1 MIREEDPIDPIVSQL
16 RQALQ
21 ELSGKAVPLVAATD
35 EQVLDRLAGRFDAA
49 HAVVL
54 RGLIEMGE
62 KPRMNPRIELSST
75 VRTRFEALRTD
86 VHDRLRAIENDLPQ
100 RFSAATLGARLHEAG
115 WFRPAVG
122 GGWETTGRGT
132 RKDLRGIF
140 LLACRDLTSELER
153 ILVQCQSRCDHLDDL
168 VAKQWLVLD
177 GEGNGA
183 RLVACFAEGLRP
195 EESERRKLWRTRV
208 PLEAESRFCEAL
220 AGRWEKRTASDL
232 EHLHKLVSE
241 PWGTSQ
247 QDGFVGFAK
256 RFAGFAR
263 AVSDAMVWFS
273 TSRWTTLLDGLPS
286 AASRPA
292 SPTPEPSSPG
302 SFQDPTGAASL
313 SENSAALDSAAPE
326 SQDPH
331 QGTLA

>member
-1 MIREEDPIDPIVSQL
+1 MNREEDPIDPIVSQL

-21 ELSGKAVPLVAATD
+21 ELSGKSVPLVAASD
-35 EQVLDRLAGRFDAA
+35 EQVLDRLAGRFDPA

-54 RGLIEMGE
+54 RGLLEMGE
-62 KPRMNPRIELSST
+62 KPSMQPRGELSAT

-86 VHDRLRAIENDLPQ
+86 VHDRLRVLENDLPQ
-100 RFSAATLGARLHEAG
+100 RFSAATLGIRLRDAG
-115 WFRPAVG
+115 WYRARPE

-177 GEGNGA
+177 GQGNGA

-195 EESERRKLWRTRV
+195 EESERRKIWRTRV
-208 PLEAESRFCEAL
+208 PLEAEARFCEAL

-232 EHLHKLVSE
+232 EQLHRGVSE
-241 PWGTSQ
+241 PWGSTQ
-247 QDGFVGFAK
+247 HDGFVGFAK
-256 RFAGFAR
+256 RFVGFAR
-263 AVSDAMVWFS
+263 ATSDAMVWFS
-273 TSRWTTLLDGLPS
+273 TSRWTNLLDGLPS
-286 AASRPA
+286 APSRPESPA
-292 SPTPEPSSPG
+292 VGPVSATDPTPIATTTPFAEPRSVA
-302 SFQDPTGAASL
+302 Q
-313 SENSAALDSAAPE
+313 E

>member
-21 ELSGKAVPLVAATD
+21 ELSGKALPLVAPSD
-35 EQVLDRLAGRFDAA
+35 EQVLDRLASRFDTA

-54 RGLIEMGE
+54 RGLLEMGE
-62 KPRMNPRIELSST
+62 KPGMGARTDLANT
-75 VRTRFEALRTD
+75 VRARFEALRTD
-86 VHDRLRAIENDLPQ
+86 VHDRLRVLENDLPQ
-100 RFSAATLGARLHEAG
+100 RFSSATLGVRLRDAG
-115 WFRPAVG
+115 WYRPTPE

-153 ILVQCQSRCDHLDDL
+153 ILVQSQSRCDHLDDL
-168 VAKQWLVLD
+168 VARQWLVLD

-195 EESERRKLWRTRV
+195 EESERRKTWRARV

-220 AGRWEKRTASDL
+220 SGHWEKRTASDL
-232 EHLHKLVSE
+232 DQLHRAVSE
-241 PWGTSQ
+241 TWGSSQ
-247 QDGFVGFAK
+247 HDGFVGFAK
-256 RFAGFAR
+256 RFVGFAR

-273 TSRWTTLLDGLPS
+273 TSRWTNLLDGLPS
-286 AASRPA
+286 APTRPSPQVSSDPGTREGA
-292 SPTPEPSSPG
+292 SPVVAIPH
-302 SFQDPTGAASL
+302 DL
-313 SENSAALDSAAPE
+313 AAPE
-326 SQDPH
+326 TAASQTQDSH

>member
-1 MIREEDPIDPIVSQL
+1 VTREEDPIDPIVSQL

-62 KPRMNPRIELSST
+62 TPRMNPRIELSAT
-75 VRTRFEALRTD
+75 VRTRFEALRMD

-100 RFSAATLGARLHEAG
+100 RFSAGTLGSRLREAG
-115 WFRPAVG
+115 WYRPSAN
-122 GGWETTGRGT
+122 GGWETSGRGT

-195 EESERRKLWRTRV
+195 EESERRKAWRARV
-208 PLEAESRFCEAL
+208 PLEAESSFCEAL

-232 EHLHKLVSE
+232 EQLHRIVSE
-241 PWGTSQ
+241 PWGSGQ
-247 QDGFVGFAK
+247 QDGFVGFSR
-256 RFAGFAR
+256 RFVGFAR
-263 AVSDAMVWFS
+263 SVSDAMVWFS

-286 AASRPA
+286 APTRTGSA
-292 SPTPEPSSPG
+292 SPDSAPPGSIPSSLPTE
-302 SFQDPTGAASL
+302 SDSDDLAAIEPAAQD
-313 SENSAALDSAAPE
+313 